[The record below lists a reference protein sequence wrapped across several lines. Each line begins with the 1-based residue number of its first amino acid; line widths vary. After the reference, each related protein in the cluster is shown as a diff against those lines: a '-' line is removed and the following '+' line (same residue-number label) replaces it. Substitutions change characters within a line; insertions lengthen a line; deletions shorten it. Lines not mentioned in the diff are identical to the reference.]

1 MWGEQTAIFRF
12 KFSSFQHGVFLTV
25 CVGGGGWRVGR
36 NGKEKGGKKNLAFHK
51 GAVTFSNVRTCSL
64 LSPAFARRRI
74 PRSIGEEK
82 GQR

>member
-1 MWGEQTAIFRF
+1 MIFRF
-12 KFSSFQHGVFLTV
+12 KFSTFQHGVFLMV
-25 CVGGGGWRVGR
+25 CVGRGGLGGEKMGR
-36 NGKEKGGKKNLAFHK
+36 KKGEKKLAFHK